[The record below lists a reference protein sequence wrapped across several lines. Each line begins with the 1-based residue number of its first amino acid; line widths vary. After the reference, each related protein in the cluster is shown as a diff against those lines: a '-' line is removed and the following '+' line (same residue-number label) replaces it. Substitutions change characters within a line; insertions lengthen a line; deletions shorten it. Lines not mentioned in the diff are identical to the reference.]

1 MAQVIVKPNRL
12 KFNGKNYF
20 RAGSEDV
27 FVGSYGQKRTP
38 LFGANYLEVKDLVKP
53 SKLEIEDVVVADID
67 FKQTRRGDLEE
78 AISGTLKGVD
88 VSVGASQAWEKFQS
102 GELKLVKLAVRNND
116 MEDAIN
122 ADADAIDDLR
132 DYGARARVAHQAW
145 VVMSASL
152 AETFDRAQSFDVSAS
167 RGTMRVKVNGKT
179 GQSGSS
185 TVTLSKGSTFAYLLA
200 SLDWDARQKRKKKR
214 VVDLDDDQWS
224 VN

>member
-27 FVGSYGQKRTP
+27 LVGSYGEKRTP
-38 LFGANYLEVKDLVKP
+38 IFGANYLEVKDLIDP
-53 SKLEIEDVVVADID
+53 SKLEIDDVVVADID
-67 FKQTRRGDLEE
+67 FARTRRGDLEE
-78 AISGTLKGVD
+78 AFSAPIKGID
-88 VSVGASQAWEKFQS
+88 VSVGSTQAWEKFQS

-132 DYGARARVAHQAW
+132 DYGNRARVAHQAW
-145 VVMSASL
+145 VVMSATL
-152 AETFDRAQSFDVSAS
+152 AEEFSRAQSFDVSGG
-167 RGTMRVKVNGKT
+167 RGKIKVTIKGKT
-179 GQSGSS
+179 GGSGSS
-185 TVTLSKGSTFAYLLA
+185 TVTVSKGSTFAYLLA
-200 SLDWDARQKRKKKR
+200 SLDWNAKRKRKKNR
-214 VVDLDDDQWS
+214 VIDLDDDQWS